1 MSGSSAHSL
10 REVHARRDYLNHGDL
25 LKVLSRS
32 EQVEYRH
39 ANYLFTGG
47 EWQNYRWE
55 PLGAQSPPPRVLVI
69 GHSDTIVSEEIVKKI
84 RSARPSTIIFASNAS
99 EEALSLGRVYDL
111 PLGIP
116 NRDRSTRTHR
126 VQSSRLVIQFGW
138 ASSRLRS
145 PRNFRG
151 VFSNFTAR
159 NNVSERAPILELVN
173 RHQHLQQGEFR
184 ASRSGRL
191 RDLINIGFWG
201 LNICPQGNGPDTHRV
216 WETLLMG
223 AFPVILA
230 KDHVFRLLN
239 SLRLPNIA
247 LDDWSQLGD
256 VDFLA
261 ERFESLREQDW
272 DLSPVTTNYWV
283 ERISGLAENN
293 D

>member
-10 REVHARRDYLNHGDL
+10 LKTHVTRDYLNHGDL
-25 LKVLSRS
+25 LQTFSRS
-32 EQVEYRH
+32 RQVEYRH
-39 ANYLFTGG
+39 ANFLFDGG
-47 EWQNYRWE
+47 EWQNHRWE
-55 PLGAQSPPPRVLVI
+55 PLGAQNPPPRVLVI
-69 GHSDTIVSEEIVKKI
+69 GHSDTIISDEIVKKI
-84 RSARPSTIIFASNAS
+84 RSARPSTIIFATNLS
-99 EEALSLGRVYDL
+99 EKALSLGRVYDL

-126 VQSSRLVIQFGW
+126 IQSSRLAIQIGW
-138 ASSRLRS
+138 ASSRLSS

-151 VFSNFTAR
+151 IFSNFTAR

-173 RHQHLQQGEFR
+173 CYKHLQQGEFR
-184 ASRSGRL
+184 ASRIGRL
-191 RDLINIGFWG
+191 RDLINIGYWG

-230 KDHVFRLLN
+230 KDHVSRLLN

-256 VDFLA
+256 AAFLA
-261 ERFESLREQDW
+261 ERFEFLREQDW
-272 DLSPVTTNYWV
+272 DLSPVTTKYWV
-283 ERISGLAENN
+283 ERIFGLAENS